1 MRKERLEKIEALVR
15 LRQLDLTVIL
25 ENIHDPHN
33 ISACLRTCDAVGISE
48 IFILY
53 SEPEL
58 SAQKFKPGKR
68 TSSGTKKWVQS
79 HLFFDRD
86 ECLQVVRS
94 KYQRV
99 IASAVSSNNKDLYD
113 LDLTTSTAF
122 VFGNEF
128 AGVTQETLTRS
139 DGTFTIPMVGMVD
152 SLNLSV
158 ACAVTLYETFRQRS
172 GVGMYGHNTSGTPD
186 QFQRLLQK
194 YIDQ

>member
-1 MRKERLEKIEALVR
+1 MEKIEALVR
-15 LRQLDLTVIL
+15 LRQIDLTVIL

-68 TSSGTKKWVQS
+68 TSSGTKKWVHS
-79 HLFFDRD
+79 HMFFDRE
-86 ECLQVVRS
+86 ECLEEVRTR
-94 KYQRV
+94 YQRI
-99 IASAVSSNNKDLYD
+99 IASSVSSNHQDLYD

-128 AGVTQETLTRS
+128 AGVTEKTLS
-139 DGTFTIPMVGMVD
+139 LIDGTFTIPMVGMVD

-172 GVGMYGHNTSGTPD
+172 AKGMYGDNTSGTPD
-186 QFQRLLQK
+186 QFQELLLK

>member
-15 LRQLDLTVIL
+15 LRQIDLTVIL

-79 HLFFDRD
+79 HMFFDRE
-86 ECLQVVRS
+86 ECLEEVRTR
-94 KYQRV
+94 YQRI
-99 IASAVSSNNKDLYD
+99 IASSVSSNHHDLYD

-128 AGVTQETLTRS
+128 SGVTEKTLS
-139 DGTFTIPMVGMVD
+139 LIDGTFTIPMVGMVD

-172 GVGMYGHNTSGTPD
+172 AQGMYGDNTSGTPD
-186 QFQRLLQK
+186 QFQKLLQK

>member
-15 LRQLDLTVIL
+15 LRQIDLTVIL

-79 HLFFDRD
+79 HMFFDRE
-86 ECLQVVRS
+86 ECLEEVRTR
-94 KYQRV
+94 YQRI
-99 IASAVSSNNKDLYD
+99 IASSVSSNHHDLYD

-128 AGVTQETLTRS
+128 SGVTEKTLS
-139 DGTFTIPMVGMVD
+139 LIDGTFTIPMVGMVD

-172 GVGMYGHNTSGTPD
+172 AQGMYGDNTSGTPD
-186 QFQRLLQK
+186 QFQKLLQR

>member
-15 LRQLDLTVIL
+15 LRQMDLTVIL

-53 SEPEL
+53 SEPDL

-68 TSSGTKKWVQS
+68 TSSGTKKWVES
-79 HLFFDRD
+79 HLFFDRE
-86 ECLQVVRS
+86 ECLEEVRS
-94 KYQRV
+94 RYERI
-99 IASAVSSNNKDLYD
+99 IASSVSSNNQDLYD
-113 LDLTTSTAF
+113 LDLSTSTAF

-128 AGVTQETLTRS
+128 EGVTEKTLSHS
-139 DGTFTIPMVGMVD
+139 DATFTIPMVGMVD

-172 GVGMYGHNTSGTPD
+172 AKGMYGHNTSGTPY
-186 QFQRLLQK
+186 QFQQLRQK